1 MTHPP
6 NEKEPLG
13 SEAMPPEGENLEELK
28 RIPRRR
34 LAREVALKMLFQVDV
49 GKSPLTEVLESYQPV
64 INDEAEAPQSLPPDL
79 DRYAR
84 KLVIGTARHLEEIDA
99 LLEELTEDWSLE
111 RLASVDRNILRL
123 ATYEILY
130 EPKVP
135 PSVSI
140 DEAVELAKK
149 YSTGD
154 SGRFVNGVLAALVRK
169 KGLVPPS

>member
-1 MTHPP
+1 MSSPP
-6 NEKEPLG
+6 YEKDPLG
-13 SEAMPPEGENLEELK
+13 SEPAPPGGENPEEPK
-28 RIPRRR
+28 RVPRRR
-34 LAREVALKMLFQVDV
+34 LAREVALKILFQVDV
-49 GKSPLTEVLESYQPV
+49 GKFPLTEVLESYEPV
-64 INDEAEAPQSLPPDL
+64 INDEAETPRSLPPDL
-79 DRYAR
+79 ARYAR
-84 KLVIGTARHLEEIDA
+84 KLVIGTARHLEEIDT

-130 EPKVP
+130 EPEVP

-149 YSTGD
+149 YSTED

-169 KGLVPPS
+169 KV